1 MNPGGNEVP
10 GRIVVAR
17 KYPPNV
23 VARAKAEF
31 DALVFDKAIPMPELF
46 QACRDHKAEA
56 FLFSGG
62 NNQFLDAT
70 NIAEVPPSVKIA
82 ATISVG
88 FDHIDVAA
96 CRAKGLI
103 VTNTPEILTGC
114 TADTAFTLLL
124 CAARRFGEYFRVMH
138 EQGGWKAMGGA
149 PLGTRVHGKRLGILG
164 FGRIGQAVADRGRG
178 FGMRI
183 LYHDVARKIPE
194 QERGAEYF
202 ASFEEMLPHC
212 DFLSLH
218 ADFNPRTAKIIN
230 ARTLALLPKGAVFV
244 NAARGGLVDEDALYA
259 ALTSGHLAAAGLDVF
274 QQEPEF
280 DTRFASLPN
289 VFITPHAGSATH
301 ETRDA
306 MGFRALDNVA
316 AVLGGRAPIDPLWR

>member
-1 MNPGGNEVP
+1 MAM
-10 GRIVVAR
+10 RIVVAR
-17 KYPPNV
+17 RFPPNV

-31 DALVFDKAIPMPELF
+31 DALVADRVLPMPELF
-46 QACRDHKAEA
+46 QACRDHQAEG
-56 FLFSGG
+56 FMFSGG
-62 NNQFLDAT
+62 GQSLTAGNL
-70 NIAEVPPSVKIA
+70 AELPAAVRIA
-82 ATISVG
+82 ATVSVG
-88 FDHIDVAA
+88 FDHIDVEA
-96 CRAKGLI
+96 CRARGLI
-103 VTNTPEILTGC
+103 VTNTPEVLTGC

-138 EQGGWKAMGGA
+138 EQGGWKAMGAA
-149 PLGTRVHGKRLGILG
+149 PLGTRVHGKRLGIFG

-202 ASFEEMLPHC
+202 AKLEDMLPHC

-218 ADFNPRTAKIIN
+218 ADFNARTAKIIN

-244 NAARGGLVDEDALYA
+244 NAARGGLVDEDALHE

-274 QQEPEF
+274 QKEPDF
-280 DTRFASLPN
+280 DARFAALPN
-289 VFITPHAGSATH
+289 VFLTPHVGSATH

-306 MGFRALDNVA
+306 MGFRALDNLA
-316 AVLGGRAPIDPLWR
+316 AVLSGRAPIDPLWR

>member
-1 MNPGGNEVP
+1 MP

-23 VARAKAEF
+23 VARARAEF
-31 DALVFDKAIPMPELF
+31 DALVFDRPLSMPELF
-46 QACRDHKAEA
+46 QACRDHRAEA

-62 NNQFLDAT
+62 NGQRLDAA
-70 NIAEVPPSVKIA
+70 NIAEVPATVKIA
-82 ATISVG
+82 ATVSVG

-96 CRAKGLI
+96 CRARGLI
-103 VTNTPEILTGC
+103 VTNTPEVLTGC

-124 CAARRFGEYFRVMH
+124 CAARRFAEYHRIMH
-138 EQGGWKAMGGA
+138 EQGGWKAIGGA
-149 PLGTRVHGKRLGILG
+149 PLGIRVHGKRLGILG

-202 ASFEEMLPHC
+202 ARLEDMLPHC
-212 DFLSLH
+212 DFLSVH

-230 ARTLALLPKGAVFV
+230 ARTLGLLPKGAVFV
-244 NAARGGLVDEDALYA
+244 NAARGGLVDEDALYQ
-259 ALTSGHLAAAGLDVF
+259 ALTSGQLAAAGLDVF

-280 DTRFASLPN
+280 DTRFAALPN
-289 VFITPHAGSATH
+289 VFLTPHAGSATV

-316 AVLGGRAPIDPLWR
+316 AVLAGRAPIDPLWR

>member
-1 MNPGGNEVP
+1 MA

-17 KYPPNV
+17 KFPPNV

-31 DALVFDKAIPMPELF
+31 DALVADRVLGMAELF

-62 NNQFLDAT
+62 GQGLSAANLPDL
-70 NIAEVPPSVKIA
+70 PDSVKIA
-82 ATISVG
+82 ATVSVG

-96 CRAKGLI
+96 CKAKGLI
-103 VTNTPEILTGC
+103 VTNTPEVLTGC

-138 EQGGWKAMGGA
+138 DQGGWQAMGGA
-149 PLGTRVHGKRLGILG
+149 PLGTRVHGKRLGIFG

-194 QERGAEYF
+194 HERGAEYF

-218 ADFNPRTAKIIN
+218 ADFNAKTAKIIN

-274 QQEPEF
+274 QKEPDF
-280 DTRFASLPN
+280 DARFAGLAN
-289 VFITPHAGSATH
+289 VFLTPHAGSATH

-306 MGFRALDNVA
+306 MGFRALDNIA
-316 AVLGGRAPIDPLWR
+316 AVLSGRAPIDPLWR

>member
-1 MNPGGNEVP
+1 MP

-17 KYPPNV
+17 KFPPNV
-23 VARAKAEF
+23 VARARAEF
-31 DALVFDKAIPMPELF
+31 DALVADHTLPMPELF
-46 QACRDHKAEA
+46 QACRDHRAEA

-62 NNQFLDAT
+62 GQGLNAANLSELPAT
-70 NIAEVPPSVKIA
+70 VKIA
-82 ATISVG
+82 ATVSVG

-96 CRAKGLI
+96 CKAKGLI

-124 CAARRFGEYFRVMH
+124 CAARRFGEYFRIMH
-138 EQGGWKAMGGA
+138 EQGGWKAIGGA

-183 LYHDVARKIPE
+183 LYHDIVRKIPE

-202 ASFEEMLPHC
+202 ESFEAMLPHC

-218 ADFNPRTAKIIN
+218 ADFNPGTARIIN
-230 ARTLALLPKGAVFV
+230 ARTLALLPKGAILV
-244 NAARGGLVDEDALYA
+244 NAARGGLVDEDALHA
-259 ALTSGHLAAAGLDVF
+259 ALTSGRLAAAGLDVF
-274 QQEPEF
+274 QKEPEF
-280 DTRFASLPN
+280 DTRFAALPN
-289 VFITPHAGSATH
+289 VFLTPHAGSATA

-306 MGFRALDNVA
+306 MGFRALDNIA
-316 AVLGGRAPIDPLWR
+316 AVLAGRAPIDPLWR